1 MTKMSSVLSALEIL
15 GQAPAP
21 ASQPGGAAWMQILP
35 MILLFAAMY
44 FLMIA
49 PQRKKQKE
57 HERMLKSL
65 ESGDE
70 IVTTGGIYG
79 VITNVKED
87 RFVVRIADNTTSYF
101 QYFAGVIAVA
111 FGLLLFFSPKAVLSG
126 TLVATALFFLIDGGV
141 KL

>member
-1 MTKMSSVLSALEIL
+1 MRVFFFHITPPAMTKMSSLISTAEFFA
-15 GQAPAP
+15 QAPAGSPP
-21 ASQPGGAAWMQILP
+21 APGGQLMTFLP

-70 IVTTGGIYG
+70 VVTTGGIYG

-87 RFVVRIADNTTSYF
+87 RFVVRISDNTKIEVGKGFVQT
-101 QYFAGVIAVA
+101 
-111 FGLLLFFSPKAVLSG
+111 VL
-126 TLVATALFFLIDGGV
+126 
-141 KL
+141 KK

>member
-1 MTKMSSVLSALEIL
+1 MRVFFFQITQHAMTKMSSLISGTEFLA
-15 GQAPAP
+15 QAPAP
-21 ASQPGGAAWMQILP
+21 GPAQGPGALMQFLP
-35 MILLFAAMY
+35 MVLLFGAMY

-87 RFVVRIADNTTSYF
+87 RFVVRVSDNTKIEIAKS
-101 QYFAGVIAVA
+101 GVQGVV
-111 FGLLLFFSPKAVLSG
+111 KAQ
-126 TLVATALFFLIDGGV
+126 TAE
-141 KL
+141 KK